1 MRYVEAWKKH
11 NIKSAIGCRQS
22 GMSYLAY
29 ILEHPKAR
37 GLVFTR
43 KGELNKRYH
52 RIKTTVRGRIG

>member
-1 MRYVEAWKKH
+1 MKYVEGWIKH
-11 NIKSAIGCRQS
+11 NVQSGMSCRQS
-22 GMSYLAY
+22 GMSYVAY

-52 RIKTTVRGRIG
+52 KIKTTVRGRIG